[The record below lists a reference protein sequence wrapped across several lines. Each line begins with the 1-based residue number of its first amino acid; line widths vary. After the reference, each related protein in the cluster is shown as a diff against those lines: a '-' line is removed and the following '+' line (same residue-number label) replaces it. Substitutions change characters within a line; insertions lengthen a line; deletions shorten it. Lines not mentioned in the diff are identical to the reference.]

1 MSRSNRSFTIAAA
14 ALAGSA
20 ALFAWVLANALETDP
35 VHTPAPSPA
44 SQEEASPAS
53 QPTSPADAESPPS
66 VEAPRARQNPDE
78 TTRPGEKGSSERFAS
93 SDALSGEAL
102 AMMVNQDPFSPTRA
116 AAEPY
121 RLPGEEVEAA
131 PEPPREPPPP
141 QFRLHGTVL
150 TPSGGIALLELENT
164 QRIVSVGES
173 VQGYRLAGVDAQTA
187 TVEAN
192 GRLIT
197 YRVSDPMP
205 RRPARNTNTRNAPAG
220 NAAQSAQER
229 AQAQRQLQL
238 RQELLRGAL
247 QQLQQMGDAS
257 PEVQARIMELMR
269 GMGVTG
275 GGAER
280 VIRAPGYVPLQ
291 SRDVQ
296 IRLNADSAR
305 RRPGGR

>member
-1 MSRSNRSFTIAAA
+1 MSRSNRTFTIAAA

-20 ALFAWVLANALETDP
+20 ALFAWVLANALATDP
-35 VHTPAPSPA
+35 VHHTPAPP
-44 SQEEASPAS
+44 PAS
-53 QPTSPADAESPPS
+53 QPAASPADTQAPPS
-66 VEAPRARQNPDE
+66 VEAPRSRQKPGE
-78 TTRPGEKGSSERFAS
+78 TTQPGEKGSGERFAS

-121 RLPGEEVEAA
+121 RLPGEELEAA
-131 PEPPREPPPP
+131 APAPPREPPPP

-150 TPSGGIALLELENT
+150 TPSGGIALLELENN

-173 VQGYRLAGVDAQTA
+173 VQGYRLASVDAQTA

-205 RRPARNTNTRNAPAG
+205 RRPARNTNTRTAPAG

-229 AQAQRQLQL
+229 AEAQRQQQL
-238 RQELLRGAL
+238 RQELLRGAM

-269 GMGVTG
+269 GMGITG

-280 VIRAPGYVPLQ
+280 VIRVPENVPLPIQ
-291 SRDVQ
+291 DVQ
-296 IRLNADSAR
+296 IRFNADSAR
-305 RRPGGR
+305 RRTGGR